1 MPLLLPSMMFQA
13 WEILRIGADV
23 IFVVAEMLAIF
34 VVFKRQ
40 HIYAV
45 AQTQVAYLL
54 PFLVL
59 LPWIIG
65 MRGHALVKEKLSF
78 MDVPHAVLLNLSQ
91 QFLSGI
97 IVAYAAVI
105 CAISSLMDLLHSVR

>member
-1 MPLLLPSMMFQA
+1 MNQKSVSTPTLTLLRLVAS
-13 WEILRIGADV
+13 I
-23 IFVVAEMLAIF
+23 IFALAEMLAIF
-34 VVFKRQ
+34 IAFKRQ

-65 MRGHALVKEKLSF
+65 MRGHALVKNKLSS
-78 MDVPHAVLLNLSQ
+78 MDVHHAVLLNLSQ

-105 CAISSLMDLLHSVR
+105 CSISSLMDLLH